1 LPDTS
6 HFSFSQD
13 HLDIHFH
20 HLIMSKTL
28 QILLGLAPLVAAF
41 PASVLEAVKFHPGL
55 QARANEILQQ
65 RQAGADAAQ
74 TLFEPVPI
82 FNAAEQYVNVSAGS
96 GHEYVA
102 PGPNDLRGPCP
113 G

>member
-1 LPDTS
+1 LPET
-6 HFSFSQD
+6 
-13 HLDIHFH
+13 FH
-20 HLIMSKTL
+20 SLPLKIISTYLHYLIMSKTL
-28 QILLGLAPLVAAF
+28 QVLLSLAPLVAAF

-74 TLFEPVPI
+74 ILFEPVPI
-82 FNAAEQYVNVSAGS
+82 FNAAEQYVNISAGS